1 MITKGVTLSL
11 VFLVTFTSA
20 AQPGWGD
27 HLMDLGYKNFS
38 CDPSVTAPS
47 KSVPTNV
54 NSVRPADIKLV
65 MSLGDSLT
73 AGNGAGAED
82 PLMIILQYRGLSFQ
96 SGGDKG
102 LEKHVTIPNI
112 LKKFNSNLFG
122 QSEGIGSVNVWEVT
136 HLNAAVP
143 GARAPH
149 LPSQAH
155 DLISK
160 LKSHPE
166 VIDYENDWKLLNI
179 FIGGNDVCGYCRDPV
194 GRSPDKFAGYIAD
207 AIRIIKENVPRVIVS
222 LTTMLHLDMVRS
234 IDKGEGF
241 CSALHVA
248 ECRCESDKNLTNAEM
263 SEVCTKY
270 QQAEQKLQD
279 SGVFEADDF
288 TLIVQP
294 FFNDITVP
302 PIKDGKPDL
311 RFFAPD
317 CFHFAQ
323 YGHAMVSTWLWKNI
337 LEPAGGKTTKGD
349 LSNPAFPLSC
359 PDPACPFIRTVK
371 NSGDCTKYM
380 TPAAAY

>member
-1 MITKGVTLSL
+1 MIAEA
-11 VFLVTFTSA
+11 FLLGLLAISCVQ
-20 AQPGWGD
+20 AQNPSWGD
-27 HLMDLGYKNFS
+27 HLVDMGYENYT
-38 CDPSVTAPS
+38 CDKVLMAPS
-47 KSVPTNV
+47 LSIPTNV

-82 PLMIILQYRGLSFQ
+82 PLAIVLQYRGLSFQ

-112 LKKFNSNLFG
+112 LQKYNPNLFG
-122 QSEGIGSVNVWEVT
+122 QSNGIGSVNVWEVT

-155 DLISK
+155 DLINK
-160 LKSHPE
+160 LTTHKE
-166 VIDYENDWKLLNI
+166 INMEEDWKLLNI

-194 GRSPDKFAGYIAD
+194 GRAPDKFAGYIAD
-207 AIRIIKENVPRVIVS
+207 AIRIIKQNVPRVIVS
-222 LTTMLHLDMVRS
+222 LTTMLHLEMVRS

-241 CSALHVA
+241 CDYLHLA
-248 ECRCESDKNLTNAEM
+248 ECRCEADKNLTDAEM

-270 QQAEQKLQD
+270 QKAEQLLQD
-279 SGVFEADDF
+279 SGEFEADDF
-288 TLIVQP
+288 TLVVQP
-294 FFNDITVP
+294 FFNDITTP
-302 PIKDGKPDL
+302 PMKDGKPDL

-323 YGHAMVSTWLWKNI
+323 YGHAMVSTWVWKNI
-337 LEPAGGKTTKGD
+337 LEPVGAKTTKGD
-349 LSNPAFPLSC
+349 LSNPAFPLAC
-359 PDPACPFIRTVK
+359 PDPKCPFVRTTK
-371 NSGDCTKYM
+371 NSANCAAYM
-380 TPAAAY
+380 TPAASN